1 MRDSHRHLRLFAFQL
16 TSILSGK
23 KKITFT
29 CRDNN
34 FTSHA
39 FILYQFWLDIHKKV
53 FSLNRFHQ
61 TFYIVTF
68 LFIEHNRTEHN
79 EESFSEDIGWW
90 IYFLELIKRMMKENN
105 FSIIFFYSKSRISM
119 TNKFEESSCVPLHPW
134 FTSIFKRIKWFA
146 WGLHKLN

>member
-1 MRDSHRHLRLFAFQL
+1 MRDSHRHLRLLQFQL

-68 LFIEHNRTEHN
+68 LFIEHNRTEYN

-105 FSIIFFYSKSRISM
+105 FSIFFFIASQEFRWR
-119 TNKFEESSCVPLHPW
+119 TNL
-134 FTSIFKRIKWFA
+134 KRVRVYLYIHD
-146 WGLHKLN
+146 LPPYLNE